1 MDEEIR
7 VVNISQRV
15 VYGSTLFLVVVAL
28 DLKKCS
34 EILVTRT
41 LENRELLDEFLDS
54 RRKCKEMNLDSTGAN
69 EQWSIED
76 RTTA

>member
-15 VYGSTLFLVVVAL
+15 LYVSTLFLVVAAL

-41 LENRELLDEFLDS
+41 WENRELLDEFLDS
-54 RRKCKEMNLDSTGAN
+54 RRKV
-69 EQWSIED
+69 
-76 RTTA
+76 